1 MNVKKIFLWGLPVL
15 IVGLVV
21 SSSNLEQA
29 FQRRRQLGWTTHHV
43 SGKSVAAIAFD
54 EQGRALIGTYHD
66 GVSVFDGDTW
76 STYIPENSGLA
87 DERVRAIAFD
97 EQGRAWFGTSGYG
110 VSVFD
115 GNTRSTYTPEN
126 SGLVHDSVG
135 AIAFD
140 EQGRAWFGTKYGV
153 SILQSNEL
161 TPIPQAII
169 VLRNYSVSPD
179 LNWFLPLLFIG
190 LWLAILLNT
199 LPGVLAGLALGLG
212 SLVLLGVHPTWRA
225 LALPFVGNPGVFAM
239 IGGMIA
245 GIIGG
250 LAGRMLAGRMRR
262 PIKKDTFEVGCGI
275 GLAIIGVIGGFV
287 IGFIYIIFLC
297 C

>member
-29 FQRRRQLGWTTHHV
+29 FQRRRQSGWTTHHLP
-43 SGKSVAAIAFD
+43 GKSVAAIAFD
-54 EQGRALIGTYHD
+54 EQGRAWIGTYY
-66 GVSVFDGDTW
+66 GMSVFDGDTW
-76 STYIPENSGLA
+76 STY
-87 DERVRAIAFD
+87 
-97 EQGRAWFGTSGYG
+97 
-110 VSVFD
+110 
-115 GNTRSTYTPEN
+115 TPEN
-126 SGLVHDSVG
+126 SGLVDDRVR

-169 VLRNYSVSPD
+169 VLRSYSVSPD

-199 LPGVLAGLALGLG
+199 LPGVLVGLALGLG
-212 SLVLLGVHPTWRA
+212 SLVLLGGHPTWDGMDC
-225 LALPFVGNPGVFAM
+225 PTVVHPGVFAM

-250 LAGRMLAGRMRR
+250 LAGRMRR
-262 PIKKDTFEVGCGI
+262 PIKKDTLEVGWGI

-287 IGFIYIIFLC
+287 IGLIQAIAC
-297 C
+297 G

>member
-1 MNVKKIFLWGLPVL
+1 VSVFDGDTWATYTTENS
-15 IVGLVV
+15 GLVDDGV
-21 SSSNLEQA
+21 
-29 FQRRRQLGWTTHHV
+29 
-43 SGKSVAAIAFD
+43 KAIAFD
-54 EQGRALIGTYHD
+54 EQGRAWIGTYHD
-66 GVSVFDGDTW
+66 GVSVFDGKTWTTYTWHNSGLVADDVLAIACDEQGRAWISTYYGMSVFDGDTW
-76 STYIPENSGLA
+76 STYIPENSGLV
-87 DERVRAIAFD
+87 DERVR
-97 EQGRAWFGTSGYG
+97 
-110 VSVFD
+110 
-115 GNTRSTYTPEN
+115 
-126 SGLVHDSVG
+126 

-161 TPIPQAII
+161 TPIPQAIV

-212 SLVLLGVHPTWRA
+212 SLVFLGVHPTLRP
-225 LALPFVGNPGVFAM
+225 LALPIVGNPGLFAM

>member
-15 IVGLVV
+15 IVGFVV
-21 SSSNLEQA
+21 SSSSLEQA
-29 FQRRRQLGWTTHHV
+29 FQRRRQSGWTIHHLP
-43 SGKSVAAIAFD
+43 GKSVAAIAFD
-54 EQGRALIGTYHD
+54 EQGRAWIGTYRD

-76 STYIPENSGLA
+76 ATYTTENSGLVA
-87 DERVRAIAFD
+87 DGVRVIAFD
-97 EQGRAWFGTSGYG
+97 EQGRAWIGTHES
-110 VSVFD
+110 
-115 GNTRSTYTPEN
+115 
-126 SGLVHDSVG
+126 
-135 AIAFD
+135 
-140 EQGRAWFGTKYGV
+140 V
-153 SILQSNEL
+153 SILQPNEL
-161 TPIPQAII
+161 TPIPQAIV

-179 LNWFLPLLFIG
+179 LNWFLPLLLIG
-190 LWLAILLNT
+190 LWLAILLST

-212 SLVLLGVHPTWRA
+212 SLVFLGVHPTLRP
-225 LALPFVGNPGVFAM
+225 LALPIVGNPGLSAM
-239 IGGMIA
+239 ISGMIA